1 MNYEYEP
8 IGTIVKLH
16 NNDNLIMISGYKF
29 CNPNNGYNIEDYIGV
44 MYPNGLSMIDKNI
57 LFSQNDIEKVI
68 FKGYKL
74 PISNDKLLV
83 NSEKPVSKYLF
94 DENGIVIGIN
104 KKEDSNSKQELK
116 FANDGSI
123 IGF

>member
-29 CNPNNGYNIEDYIGV
+29 CNPNKGYNIEDYIGV

-94 DENGIVIGIN
+94 DENGIVIGIK
-104 KKEDSNSKQELK
+104 KKEDSNNKQELK
-116 FANDGSI
+116 FANDGTI

>member
-16 NNDNLIMISGYKF
+16 NNDNLVMISGYKF
-29 CNPNNGYNIEDYIGV
+29 CNPNNEYIIEDYIGV

-74 PISNDKLLV
+74 PISNNKLSV